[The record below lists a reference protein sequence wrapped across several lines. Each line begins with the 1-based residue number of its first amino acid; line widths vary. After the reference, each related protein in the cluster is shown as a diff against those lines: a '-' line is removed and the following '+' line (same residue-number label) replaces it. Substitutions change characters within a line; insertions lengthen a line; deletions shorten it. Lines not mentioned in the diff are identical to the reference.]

1 MASYELYLIFL
12 IYSGAIILSALACI
26 WIMLSTSKPGK
37 ENGSHLVPPER
48 NKVAE
53 SAQPGKL
60 ESIQEMTTPALEIE
74 RLVETTPLWKP
85 KTSLEGSKVA
95 ILQAYYKA
103 MSILERVTKIAMN
116 PQMILR
122 GFLKEITPL
131 LNGAAEAFSKLTI
144 LAERVLYSRY
154 TPGEDDVLRAQNLAS
169 QVEEEVK
176 EKYKMSN
183 NAECQNPND
192 RKTES
197 FEF

>member
-1 MASYELYLIFL
+1 MASHELYLIFL

-26 WIMLSTSKPGK
+26 LIMLSTSKPGK
-37 ENGSHLVPPER
+37 ENGSHLAPPER

-74 RLVETTPLWKP
+74 KLVETTPLWKP
-85 KTSLEGSKVA
+85 KTSLQGSKVT

-116 PQMILR
+116 PQMTLR
-122 GFLKEITPL
+122 GFLKEVTPL

-144 LAERVLYSRY
+144 LAERVLYSPY
-154 TPGEDDVLRAQNLAS
+154 TPSEDDVLRAQNLAS

-176 EKYKMSN
+176 EKYKMLN
-183 NAECQNPND
+183 NAEYQNPND
-192 RKTES
+192 
-197 FEF
+197 